1 VGAAASH
8 RIPRAFHLSSQS
20 IGHEISSV
28 FFASFAANSFSLTN
42 IYYVTDV
49 AEWQAQVLGDVLARN
64 AAIAAND
71 EALVIAG
78 RRLAWDEVWR
88 RAQDV
93 ARGLRALGIRHGDHV
108 AVCMGNSVEWVFFFY
123 GAALLGAVTVPVN
136 TRFKTDELA
145 YCLKQADVKLLFVVD
160 RFLKID
166 FVEMLRGIAPAVG
179 QKLPDPQLPR
189 LAHVVVLGDDVPL
202 GAIAY
207 DDMLALGAAWDD
219 PLPQD
224 VTPGDTLLMQFTS
237 GTTSY
242 PKGVMLSHDNMLRN
256 AACIA
261 ERCDLRPGDRY
272 YSARPFYHV
281 AGTTLS
287 LLAALA
293 RRACLVSSPAFDP
306 GEALA
311 VMARE
316 RCTLTSG
323 NDTMFLMMMGHPEFA
338 RHEFNLRGG
347 WASAGPEVS
356 RKIVERMGMKGLCHA
371 YGLSEASPN
380 VCMSWHHDDLEK
392 RIAGWGHVLEGVD
405 VSIIDPH
412 TGKELAP
419 GESGE
424 ILVRGWSVM
433 QGYYKMPEETAR
445 AIDPEGWLHT
455 GDLGVMD
462 QDGRLKF
469 LTRIKDVFRV
479 GGENVAPAEVE
490 EVLHRHA
497 TVKQAQVIGVPDLRL
512 GEVPAAYVIL
522 QPGAAATPEELIAW
536 SRERMATFRVPRYV
550 KIVDSFE
557 TIGMTGSAKVQK
569 NKLRA
574 QALLDFGLSEN
585 QKVKA

>member
-1 VGAAASH
+1 M
-8 RIPRAFHLSSQS
+8 
-20 IGHEISSV
+20 
-28 FFASFAANSFSLTN
+28 
-42 IYYVTDV
+42 
-49 AEWQAQVLGDVLARN
+49 AEWQPQVLGDALSRN
-64 AAIAAND
+64 AALAPND

-78 RRLAWDEVWR
+78 RRLTWDEVWR
-88 RAQDV
+88 GAQDV
-93 ARGLRALGIRHGDHV
+93 ARGLRALGVRHGDHV

-123 GAALLGAVTVPVN
+123 GAALIGAVTVPVN
-136 TRFKTDELA
+136 TRFRTDEFA
-145 YCLKQADVKLLFVVD
+145 YCLKQADVSLAFVVD

-166 FVEMLRGIAPAVG
+166 FIAMLREIAPAIEER
-179 QKLPDPQLPR
+179 LPDPRLPK
-189 LAHVVVLGDDVPL
+189 LANIVVLGTDVPP
-202 GAIAY
+202 GATAF

-219 PLPQD
+219 PLPDD
-224 VTPGDTLLMQFTS
+224 VSPGDALLMQFTS
-237 GTTSY
+237 GTTSH
-242 PKGVMLSHDNMLRN
+242 PKGAMLTHDNMLRN
-256 AACIA
+256 AAYIA
-261 ERCDLRPGDRY
+261 ERFDLRPDDRY

-293 RRACLVSSPAFDP
+293 RRACLLSSPAFDP

-316 RCTLTSG
+316 QCTLTSG

-338 RHEFNLRGG
+338 SHKLDLRGG

-356 RKIVERMGMKGLCHA
+356 RKIVERMGMRGLCHA

-380 VCMSWHHDDLEK
+380 VCMSWHHDELEK
-392 RIAGWGHVLEGVD
+392 RIDGWGHVLEGVD
-405 VSIIDPH
+405 VAIVDPH

-419 GESGE
+419 GKSGE

-433 QGYYKMPEETAR
+433 QGYYRMPAETAK

-462 QDGRLKF
+462 EDGRLKF

-497 TVKQAQVIGVPDLRL
+497 AVKQAQVIGVPHPRL

-522 QPGAAATPEELIAW
+522 QTGANATPEELIAW
-536 SRERMATFRVPRYV
+536 SRGRMATFRVPHYV
-550 KIVDSFE
+550 KIVDSFD

-569 NKLRA
+569 NRLRA

-585 QKVKA
+585 QTTKA